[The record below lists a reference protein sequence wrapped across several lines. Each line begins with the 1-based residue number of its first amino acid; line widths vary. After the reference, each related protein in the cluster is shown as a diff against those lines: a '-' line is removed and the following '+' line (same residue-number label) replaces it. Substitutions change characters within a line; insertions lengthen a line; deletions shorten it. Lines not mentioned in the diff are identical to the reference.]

1 MPVHAVVLH
10 ADRWQGTSPTPQ
22 IQVALAFSDGF
33 GRVRQTQ
40 EKAQPGPAFAVDD
53 AGMLSAGAEPIDA
66 TRRWRISGRVEYD
79 NQGCLARTWR
89 PYFADRA
96 GYIDDAA
103 FNTLRPSEQHFHD
116 ALGRPVRV
124 VNANGDTR
132 RQTYCAWYSIAEDEN
147 DTHAPD

>member
-1 MPVHAVVLH
+1 
-10 ADRWQGTSPTPQ
+10 
-22 IQVALAFSDGF
+22 
-33 GRVRQTQ
+33 
-40 EKAQPGPAFAVDD
+40 GPAFAVDD
-53 AGMLSAGAEPIDA
+53 AGMLSAGAEPTDA

-124 VNANGDTR
+124 LNANGDTR
-132 RQTYCAWYSIAEDEN
+132 RQTYHAWYSIAEDEN
-147 DTHAPD
+147 DTHAPA